1 MIKKV
6 TIILVIIFVLAIAG
20 KVLFDNFDGIFQLPP
35 GKDANDNSVWQYE
48 IHDGKTVITA
58 YKGKAPVLT
67 VPEELDGYTVDELGD
82 DVFSGNT
89 RIKEIIIPETIR
101 ITGSR
106 VFENCTELTRIT
118 MSSLQKTIPS
128 RTFSGCV
135 NLRIIQLPYGITSIG
150 SQAFNGCS
158 SLTYI
163 EIPDSVTTIG
173 TEAFQNCSAL
183 SEIMISKNLRSL
195 GFHAFRGTAWYSA
208 QTDEF
213 VTVGDKILIK
223 YNGIAETVE
232 VPLGITQ
239 ITDAFED
246 NIFPIE
252 IILPSSLTSVGP
264 HAFSGC
270 RNLERIEIPISVRSI
285 GESAFRGCSHLNN
298 VTLPE
303 RLTQLGTSAFQSC
316 SAITRMFVPEG
327 VKTLP
332 SLIFANCENLRVLE
346 IPSSVEKISAD
357 IISFSGISD
366 LRVYKGSAGEEFA
379 INNNIP
385 YTYMQQS
392 SGDFIFQQI
401 EGGVQVV
408 LYTGDMYD
416 VVIPEEFSGDKVIS
430 ISDILFQH
438 NYFVRTITLPETI
451 TDISDYSFA
460 DMSEL
465 RSVRLPNTVEKIG
478 SGSFM
483 NDPLLG
489 DLAIPATVTE
499 IAEDA
504 FIGCPSLVIVAEEGS
519 YAYDWAIKAGI
530 RVRDNKD
537 VSSDLFTFVNPYG
550 SVLISGYDGMERIPE
565 LPRMNDYDEYV
576 AGIAD
581 EAFKGLEITAVT
593 IPEGYET
600 IGNQSFA
607 NDPVQ
612 LEITVPRSVISIGN
626 DCFEG
631 TDVVFYGYNGSYA
644 EEYARSHKI
653 KFLVIFEWDF

>member
-6 TIILVIIFVLAIAG
+6 TIVLAIVLVLAIAG
-20 KVLFDNFDGIFQLPP
+20 KVLFDNFDGVFQLPS
-35 GKDANDNSVWQYE
+35 GKDTNDNSVWQYE
-48 IHDGKTVITA
+48 ISDGRTIITA
-58 YKGKAPVLT
+58 YKGKAQVIT
-67 VPEELDGYTVDELGD
+67 VPEELDGYTVNELGD

-89 RIKEIIIPETIR
+89 RIKEIIIPETVT

-106 VFENCTELTRIT
+106 VFENCTELTRVT

-135 NLRIIQLPYGITSIG
+135 NLRIIQLPYGITSVG

-158 SLTYI
+158 SLTYM

-183 SEIMISKNLRSL
+183 SEIRISRNLRSL
-195 GFHAFRGTAWYSA
+195 GFHAFRGTAWYA
-208 QTDEF
+208 NQTDEF

-252 IILPSSLTSVGP
+252 VILPSSLTSVGP

-270 RNLERIEIPISVRSI
+270 RNLERIEIPVSVRSI

-303 RLTQLGTSAFQSC
+303 RLTQMGTSAFQSC

-332 SLIFANCENLRVLE
+332 SLVFANCENLRVLE
-346 IPSSVEKISAD
+346 IPSSVEKISTD

-366 LRVYKGSAGEEFA
+366 LRVYKGSAGEDFA

-385 YTYMQQS
+385 YTYLQQS

-451 TDISDYSFA
+451 TEISDYSFA
-460 DMSEL
+460 DMPEL
-465 RSVRLPNTVEKIG
+465 RSVRLPDTVEKIG

-489 DLAIPATVTE
+489 DLSIPATVTE

-504 FIGCPSLVIVAEEGS
+504 FIGCPSLIIVAEEGS
-519 YAYDWAIKAGI
+519 FAYDWAIKAGI

-550 SVLISGYDGMERIPE
+550 SVLISGYDGIERIPE

-581 EAFKGLEITAVT
+581 EAFKGLEITSIT

-607 NDPVQ
+607 NDPVP